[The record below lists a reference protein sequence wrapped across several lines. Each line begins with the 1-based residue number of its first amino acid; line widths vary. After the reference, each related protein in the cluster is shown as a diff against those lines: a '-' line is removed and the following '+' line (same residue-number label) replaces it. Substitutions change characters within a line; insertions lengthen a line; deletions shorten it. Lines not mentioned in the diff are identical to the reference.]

1 MTKGV
6 VYEAVCSECKSED
19 STYIGETARQ
29 VGVRANEHFRNAEL
43 LKMNSFIVEHWMLK
57 HPLCT
62 EQPKFEFRILSKHK
76 DALSRQVR
84 EAVTIIDRGKLNK
97 KNEFGINEII
107 KMEPSRYEWEQEKER
122 KTIYA
127 LENERLSCIKSFIT
141 VMAAVRNADSQRIQS
156 LTLSN
161 TGSNFY
167 RKHFTKR
174 KEREMEG
181 QHGGSIKACKRARVP
196 MSSTPI
202 QFRYYRQLDSA
213 SGSSSILTSETDQET
228 TASILDGEVAGG
240 SRTELSWDTENVVL
254 EEDKEQEPLI
264 DLLAK
269 KAVMMESFSEA
280 ERNYSERK
288 VGAEVKTLLDGVEW
302 EENVKFKK
310 NDSDE
315 HSHEITDILGDD
327 KDLGL
332 SRIFTSETN
341 ALETDLNLVPKQVE
355 VLQLKDGEDYLLNLL
370 FEAEHE
376 LTEDVED
383 YGLDL
388 LFVVEHD
395 IYDDVVVKHDIFD
408 EEVVAEDEL
417 ESRVHGLRKNK
428 LYDIFLMDN
437 KLGSPKR
444 KRSPQQETI
453 SKFRRMTI
461 ASSPG
466 NNSPALK
473 QPPRKKKIG
482 TRSETAAHKNEVNEQ
497 QPKQQLITKFLE
509 GEKK

>member
-1 MTKGV
+1 
-6 VYEAVCSECKSED
+6 
-19 STYIGETARQ
+19 
-29 VGVRANEHFRNAEL
+29 
-43 LKMNSFIVEHWMLK
+43 
-57 HPLCT
+57 
-62 EQPKFEFRILSKHK
+62 
-76 DALSRQVR
+76 
-84 EAVTIIDRGKLNK
+84 
-97 KNEFGINEII
+97 
-107 KMEPSRYEWEQEKER
+107 
-122 KTIYA
+122 
-127 LENERLSCIKSFIT
+127 
-141 VMAAVRNADSQRIQS
+141 
-156 LTLSN
+156 
-161 TGSNFY
+161 
-167 RKHFTKR
+167 
-174 KEREMEG
+174 MEG
-181 QHGGSIKACKRARVP
+181 QHCGSKKAFKRARVP

-202 QFRYYRQLDSA
+202 QFRLHRQLDSS

-228 TASILDGEVAGG
+228 TTSVADGEVACG

-254 EEDKEQEPLI
+254 DEDKEPEPLI

-269 KAVMMESFSEA
+269 KAVMMESFSLA
-280 ERNYSERK
+280 EKKYSERK
-288 VGAEVKTLLDGVEW
+288 VGAEVKTLLYGVKW
-302 EENVKFKK
+302 EENIKFKK

-332 SRIFTSETN
+332 SRIFTLETN
-341 ALETDLNLVPKQVE
+341 ALETDLNLRSKQVSVFQQE
-355 VLQLKDGEDYLLNLL
+355 DVEDYVLNLL
-370 FEAEHE
+370 FEVEHD

-395 IYDDVVVKHDIFD
+395 VFD

-461 ASSPG
+461 AASSPG
-466 NNSPALK
+466 SNSPALK
-473 QPPRKKKIG
+473 QPPKKKKIR

-497 QPKQQLITKFLE
+497 QPKQQLITRFLE
-509 GEKK
+509 EENK